1 MSFLIIT
8 QIAINNILQN
18 THTALSMK
26 EKYKNVNDC
35 DTIRSKFTL
44 SFEIML
50 QTNLRILVTNLLQKG
65 AAWTNNGAG

>member
-1 MSFLIIT
+1 
-8 QIAINNILQN
+8 
-18 THTALSMK
+18 MK
-26 EKYKNVNDC
+26 EKYKNVNDY

-50 QTNLRILVTNLLQKG
+50 QTNLRILVTKG